1 MRILLISIAFPPEN
15 SPGASRG
22 YGFARYWSEAGQDVW
37 VLTTPKPVASSL
49 ELPMSGFRVVP
60 VENRGLATL
69 RAARRLT
76 PRVDSLPRRIARRI
90 REATGVYSCARMPD
104 ETEKWVR
111 PAGLAA
117 RDGSPWDVVV
127 SCSGPY
133 TVHRVAHELRRAGLA
148 RLWVMDFRDLWTR
161 NHCYPG
167 LFPFTILER
176 RLERTFLREAN
187 LVTTVSQASAVEL
200 ARLGATRVCVVPNG
214 HDPDL
219 EGPEPATTLPPGD
232 RIVLVYTGSLYP
244 RGQDPRPLLRALA
257 ALGRSRPELASRIRV
272 VVAGPTGARWEALAY
287 ETGASAFVEN
297 RGVVTRQEAHRL
309 QREASCLLF
318 VDWQPSSA
326 GVMTSKIYEYLF
338 AKAPILA
345 VGGSSDSAVAQLL
358 REAGRGHH
366 LGQSEVRIRELVEQL
381 ALEPARLATVPQWA
395 VIQRYQRKTL
405 ALDLLGTLKDQ
416 LCATPAA

>member
-1 MRILLISIAFPPEN
+1 
-15 SPGASRG
+15 
-22 YGFARYWSEAGQDVW
+22 
-37 VLTTPKPVASSL
+37 
-49 ELPMSGFRVVP
+49 
-60 VENRGLATL
+60 
-69 RAARRLT
+69 
-76 PRVDSLPRRIARRI
+76 
-90 REATGVYSCARMPD
+90 
-104 ETEKWVR
+104 
-111 PAGLAA
+111 
-117 RDGSPWDVVV
+117 
-127 SCSGPY
+127 
-133 TVHRVAHELRRAGLA
+133 
-148 RLWVMDFRDLWTR
+148 
-161 NHCYPG
+161 
-167 LFPFTILER
+167 
-176 RLERTFLREAN
+176 
-187 LVTTVSQASAVEL
+187 VSQASAVEL